1 MLKSGG
7 QLFVTLDQ
15 VLFSPFYFSW

>member
-1 MLKSGG
+1 MIKSGG